1 MPTTDIGTFQYRGA
15 RALVILHEQYMR
27 EFLATWRQFVA
38 SGAVLPVTQDADY
51 ATPQTVL
58 RHVLRASRGYMT
70 WMCDK
75 LGLPDP
81 QIEAVPEPAE
91 IEAKAEAYL
100 KHLLERWQPPL
111 QGLTE
116 ERSGE
121 EFKSRWGS
129 TLTIDSMLEHA
140 VMHPIRHTFQLKE
153 LMSRR

>member
-15 RALVILHEQYMR
+15 RALVILHERHMR

-38 SGAVLPVTQDADY
+38 SGAALPVTQDADY

-58 RHVLRASRGYMT
+58 RHALRASRGYMT
-70 WMCDK
+70 WMCEK

-81 QIEAVPEPAE
+81 QIEAAPEPAE
-91 IEAKAEAYL
+91 IETKAEAYL
-100 KHLLERWQPPL
+100 EHLLERWRTPL
-111 QGLTE
+111 RDLTE
-116 ERSGE
+116 KRSGE
-121 EFKSRWGS
+121 EYKARWGS

>member
-15 RALVILHEQYMR
+15 RALVILHERYMR

-58 RHVLRASRGYMT
+58 RHVLRASRGYMV
-70 WMCDK
+70 WICK
-75 LGLPDP
+75 NLGFPDP
-81 QIEAVPEPAE
+81 QIQATPEPAE

-100 KHLLERWQPPL
+100 EHLLERWRAPL
-111 QGLTE
+111 RDLTE

-121 EFKSRWGS
+121 EFKTRWGTTFS
-129 TLTIDSMLEHA
+129 IDSMLEHA
-140 VMHPIRHTFQLKE
+140 VVHPMRHTFQFKE